1 MENNEKQRLQ
11 EVLYSIVD
19 AIEKGFIELDDIREE
34 IKNIF

>member
-1 MENNEKQRLQ
+1 MEIWQMQRLQ

-19 AIEKGFIELDDIREE
+19 AIEKGDIELDSVREE